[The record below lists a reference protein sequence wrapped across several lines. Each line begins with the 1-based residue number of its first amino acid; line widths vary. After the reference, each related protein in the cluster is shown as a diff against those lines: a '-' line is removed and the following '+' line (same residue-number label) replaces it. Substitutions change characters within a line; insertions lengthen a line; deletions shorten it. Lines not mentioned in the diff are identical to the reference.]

1 MPVISQQTIIIILA
15 FELLTAIPVGLS
27 LKRIGF
33 SPWWALLCFFPFL
46 AVAGLWALAF
56 IRWPQNAQPQP

>member
-1 MPVISQQTIIIILA
+1 MPVFSQQTIILILV

-33 SPWWALLCFFPFL
+33 SPLWALLCFFPFL
-46 AVAGLWALAF
+46 AIIGLWALAF
-56 IRWPQNAQPQP
+56 IRWPQRAQPQP